1 MLPWIATAESF
12 VTPPMQGKLPEA
24 EVLWKEVLEVRRAQL
39 GDRHTDT
46 FKSIN
51 NLGLLLQKQGK
62 LDEAEPLLR
71 SALEAR
77 RATLPYRHPDT
88 LASMNNLGRLL
99 YDQVSS
105 IDCHGLPWIAI
116 DCIREQPRAGAA
128 AVRPGPTRRG

>member
-105 IDCHGLPWIAI
+105 IDCH
-116 DCIREQPRAGAA
+116 
-128 AVRPGPTRRG
+128 